1 MEDSEKNE
9 TETEV
14 SEDNSEPHARE
25 ILELKSSNK
34 ELGQEIETLRA
45 ALQKTQIE

>member
-9 TETEV
+9 TETEA
-14 SEDNSEPHARE
+14 SEDNSEHHAME
-25 ILELKSSNK
+25 ILELKSNNK
-34 ELGQEIETLRA
+34 ELGQEIENLRA